1 MSMKI
6 IAAAIIG
13 LMLVVLPIGYVQNVE
28 AATEDVFKLGSDPMA
43 MLSQLWKFI
52 TEQGPQLVGQIF
64 QIVMAVV
71 LSFVAFLQTGLVVL
85 INPQGIPLLFSMI
98 INGVA
103 CAFSYAMAFAI
114 YGSIIG
120 AIPIGIPFWPLTII
134 GGAILGA
141 IAGIIFGFLYG
152 LVHVANPS
160 MEEMVPDEFVN
171 PFIKEGWEEA
181 IFPS

>member
-28 AATEDVFKLGSDPMA
+28 ATQVPYDGGGLNLGTDPMA
-43 MLSQLWKFI
+43 MLGQLWEFI
-52 TEQGPQLVGQIF
+52 TKQGPQLVGQIF

-71 LSFVAFLQTGLVVL
+71 LSIVAFLQTGLAVL
-85 INPQGIPLLFSMI
+85 LNPQGIPLLFAMT
-98 INGVA
+98 INGINY
-103 CAFSYAMAFAI
+103 AFSYGITFAI

-120 AIPIGIPFWPLTII
+120 LFVPPLIGLVFWAPVGLTI
-134 GGAILGA
+134 GV
-141 IAGIIFGFLYG
+141 IFGFSYG
-152 LVHVANPS
+152 FVYGSEYEKPGA
-160 MEEMVPDEFVN
+160 FVN
-171 PFIKEGWEEA
+171 PFTKPGWEEA